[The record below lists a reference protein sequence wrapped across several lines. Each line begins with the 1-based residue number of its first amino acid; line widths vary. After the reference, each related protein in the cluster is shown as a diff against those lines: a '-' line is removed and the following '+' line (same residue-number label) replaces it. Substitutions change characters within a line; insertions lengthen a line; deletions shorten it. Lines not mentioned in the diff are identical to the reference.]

1 MASVNR
7 RQLIR
12 TGTLSA
18 GVLLTIA
25 LLVILN
31 YFGWKYFQRFDWTG
45 SDLYSLS
52 EKTENVLK
60 DLDRDVEFVVFLSP
74 EQRDLFE
81 PTREL
86 LDRYRAA
93 STRVKVRIVDPEKNL
108 IEAQQLAQRYNLTNT
123 GVVVAAGDDRRVI
136 DSADLAELDFSALQM
151 GGEAQMTGFKG
162 EQLFTSAILQLVE
175 GRKQK
180 ILFVTGHGERS
191 LDDRTPRGFAGAQ
204 EILGA
209 DNFEIEE
216 WASLGKGAVPAGTDL
231 VVIAGPT
238 GTFSPP
244 ELNALAAYVDGGGR
258 LLVLL
263 DPTLGQAAGSG
274 LVNTGLEGW
283 LARYGVQVG
292 QNIVIDPANGM
303 PFFGPETFYVQ
314 SYGDSPIVAP
324 FSQGGLS
331 IFLNLA
337 RSVGA
342 AGNAPGGLNTVE
354 LMRSSPE
361 GWGENGFGQLE
372 NVQKDANDVQGP
384 VPLAVAVERE
394 APAAAGAGTAA
405 AAPRA
410 MRLVVIGDSDFAA
423 NQLLQARTENQVLL
437 ANTFN
442 WLVERESL
450 LGIPPKQT
458 EQVRLSLTGAQ
469 MRWVFLLSLL
479 ILPGLAIISG
489 AVVFFRRRR

>member
-1 MASVNR
+1 MASLSR

-108 IEAQQLAQRYNLTNT
+108 IEAQQLAQRYNLTST
-123 GVVVAAGDDRRVI
+123 GVVVAAGEDRRVI

-175 GRKQK
+175 GRKPK

-216 WASLGKGAVPAGTDL
+216 WASLGKNAVPAGTDL

-283 LARYGVQVG
+283 LPRYGVQVG
-292 QNIVIDPANGM
+292 QTIVIDPPNGM
-303 PFFGPETFYVQ
+303 PFFGPETFFVQ

-331 IFLNLA
+331 VFLNLA

-342 AGNAPGGLNTVE
+342 TGNAPAGLKTVE

-361 GWGENGFGQLE
+361 GWGETGFDRLE
-372 NVQKDANDVQGP
+372 NVQKDAADVQGP

-394 APAAAGAGTAA
+394 APAAPAGG
-405 AAPRA
+405 AAPRS

-423 NQLLQARTENQVLL
+423 NQLLQNRTENQVLL

-458 EQVRLSLTGAQ
+458 EQVRLSLTGGQ

-489 AVVFFRRRR
+489 AVVYLRRRR